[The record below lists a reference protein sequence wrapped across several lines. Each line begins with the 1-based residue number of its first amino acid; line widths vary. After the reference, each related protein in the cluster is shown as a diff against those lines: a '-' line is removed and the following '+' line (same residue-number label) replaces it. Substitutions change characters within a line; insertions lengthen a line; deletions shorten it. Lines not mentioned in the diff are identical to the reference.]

1 MTGPS
6 AGRTRR
12 TARRRTAR
20 RRTAGRT
27 AGRRTALPHGADDE
41 PSGRQRS
48 LQRRSDGIPVAPQL
62 TRLRHQFRLFRLGYH
77 AFRPQFRSGI
87 HRSSS
92 LPSLPP
98 LSPSPLSLPS
108 LFLIPI
114 RLFASSIHTL
124 GSIHLGSVSGWG

>member
-6 AGRTRR
+6 AGRT
-12 TARRRTAR
+12 AKRTAR

-98 LSPSPLSLPS
+98 LSPSPPYSSFQSVCLPPRS
-108 LFLIPI
+108 TRWDRFTWD
-114 RLFASSIHTL
+114 RFRAGADGFH
-124 GSIHLGSVSGWG
+124 SG